1 MPGRA
6 VRNAF
11 HRLSLAESTT
21 VADVLR
27 RETSGGLLLL
37 VATVVAMAWA
47 NSPVADS
54 YDQLRTTVVAVPGL
68 LGLDLEHWAGEG
80 LLAVFFLV
88 AGLELKREFVVGDL
102 SDRREAVLPVVAA
115 VCGMVVPAVVYIAVN
130 VGDGGRPA
138 GWAVPVATDIAFALA
153 VLAIVGQRLP
163 TALRAFLLSLA
174 VVDDL
179 LAIVVV
185 AIFFTASI
193 NFPSLLIAIGLLA
206 AFAGLQYLRVARWW
220 LYVPLGLAVWFFVH
234 DAGVHA
240 TVAGVAIGLV
250 TRVRRDHDE
259 HESPAERLEHR
270 LRPLSA
276 SFCIPVFALLTAGV
290 ALSGESVTGMVTSPV
305 ALGVAAGLVVG
316 KAVGITGGAWVA
328 VRLTRAEL
336 SPQLAWSDVAGI
348 GLLAGIGFT
357 VSLLLAE
364 LSFADEPQLVET
376 AKTAVLAASV
386 LAALL
391 ATVVLRRRQAV
402 HVALW
407 EIEHADVDDDG
418 VPDIHQAGP
427 REVEQHG
434 GGDDDAS
441 RPPSG

>member
-1 MPGRA
+1 VPGRA

-54 YDQLRTTVVAVPGL
+54 YDQLRTTVVGVPGL

-391 ATVVLRRRQAV
+391 ATVVLRRRRAV